1 MFTPYT
7 RDLKRSVLI
16 VAALVFSATL
26 AAYAVTSLAQKVY
39 TAESMLIVSAG
50 LGTDPTVNGD
60 VLNAPR
66 IAQTYA
72 SLATTR
78 LILSQVIAT
87 ARLATDPEELAR
99 LVRVSA
105 EPASPFISIAVT
117 EPDPVKAQATANA
130 LADILVKEATVEPS
144 GDSPERRVLDI
155 VERAV
160 VPDEPSG
167 PRLLFNTILAAGTAL
182 VLGIVGIV
190 ALAYVRSTRS
200 ADAG

>member
-87 ARLATDPEELAR
+87 ARLA
-99 LVRVSA
+99 
-105 EPASPFISIAVT
+105 
-117 EPDPVKAQATANA
+117 
-130 LADILVKEATVEPS
+130 
-144 GDSPERRVLDI
+144 
-155 VERAV
+155 
-160 VPDEPSG
+160 
-167 PRLLFNTILAAGTAL
+167 
-182 VLGIVGIV
+182 
-190 ALAYVRSTRS
+190 
-200 ADAG
+200 